1 MLAMAP
7 LVDGRVRLPDAV
19 RAALA
24 IRPGDPMYVSVLDG
38 AIVLSRVLAP
48 AAWTAP
54 LRALP
59 ARVLP
64 LAPPLTRRRVRV

>member
-1 MLAMAP
+1 M
-7 LVDGRVRLPDAV
+7 VDGRVQIPDAV

-24 IRPGDPMYVSVLDG
+24 ILPGDPLYVSVRDG
-38 AIVLSRVLAP
+38 AIVLSRVLDP

-54 LRALP
+54 LRAMP

-64 LAPPLTRRRVRV
+64 LSPLVPRRRVRV